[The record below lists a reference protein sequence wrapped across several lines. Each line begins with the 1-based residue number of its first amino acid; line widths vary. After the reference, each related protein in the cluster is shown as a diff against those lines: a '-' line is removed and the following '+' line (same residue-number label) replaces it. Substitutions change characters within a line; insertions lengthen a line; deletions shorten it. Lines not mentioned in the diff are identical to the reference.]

1 MNSMRLRPPRPPENG
16 QAGSGKRQRRSAQRR
31 KFPCSG
37 QKPFARARR
46 PDFSLPLEGK
56 PRKMFAA
63 ERLTVHALTC
73 PRCAACTESSP
84 LLPHAVVVSLPTAG
98 VKGASPCSSFFFPFF
113 FLRRKKKRVG
123 TDAVAKS
130 LFEKQNPTSTQLST
144 NQHHHNHPIGGK
156 NEYRNNRTSQ
166 RDQFRL

>member
-1 MNSMRLRPPRPPENG
+1 MRCRLRVAEPFTGEKVTLCFVTRFALHLITACG
-16 QAGSGKRQRRSAQRR
+16 RS
-31 KFPCSG
+31 FPS
-37 QKPFARARR
+37 
-46 PDFSLPLEGK
+46 EGK
-56 PRKMFAA
+56 PRKVFAA
-63 ERLTVHALTC
+63 GCLTVRALTC

-84 LLPHAVVVSLPTAG
+84 LLPHAVVVSLLTAG

-130 LFEKQNPTSTQLST
+130 LFEKQNPTSTQLPT

>member
-1 MNSMRLRPPRPPENG
+1 MNSMRLRPPRPPGE
-16 QAGSGKRQRRSAQRR
+16 
-31 KFPCSG
+31 
-37 QKPFARARR
+37 RASRE
-46 PDFSLPLEGK
+46 SQTTEMLCTAEK
-56 PRKMFAA
+56 VSVFAA
-63 ERLTVHALTC
+63 GRLTVRALTC

-84 LLPHAVVVSLPTAG
+84 LLPHAVVVSLLTAG

-130 LFEKQNPTSTQLST
+130 LSEKQNPTSTQLPT